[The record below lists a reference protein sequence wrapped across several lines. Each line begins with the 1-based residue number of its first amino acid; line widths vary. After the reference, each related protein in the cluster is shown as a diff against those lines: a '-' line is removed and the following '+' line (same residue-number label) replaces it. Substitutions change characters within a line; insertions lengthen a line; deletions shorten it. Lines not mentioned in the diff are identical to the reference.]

1 MKLCHFHLF
10 IFLFFSFIFSPSS
23 SQASLPH
30 QCLDNQKLALL
41 RFKNESFSFSSSSSS
56 KSESWKPDTDCC
68 SWEGIKCDNTTGH
81 VICLDLSWDQL
92 VGDIDSNSSLFKLH
106 SLMRLNLSHNSFHFF
121 NFNSELF
128 GFPQLVNLTHLD
140 LANSGFSGQVPL
152 QMSRLT
158 KLVSLNLSDNQ
169 QLKLENPNL
178 KMLVQNMSS
187 LRELC
192 LDKVNMSTRN
202 GNWCKA
208 ISSAAPNLLVLRLWD
223 CSLSGPIDSS
233 ISNLH
238 LLSELVLSNNNLLS
252 EVPDVLT
259 NLSSLV
265 SIQLS
270 SCGLHGEFPG
280 GIFQLPNL
288 QIIDVSNNPNL
299 YGLLP
304 EFPQQSALRELSLSC
319 TKFHGKLPESI
330 GNLEFLTNLYL
341 DNCNFSGTLP
351 NSIGNLTALQYLS
364 LSSNYFSG
372 SIPSLALPKKITD
385 ELVEQSH
392 LSPESRLL
400 NLRLLDLRNNSFDGI
415 TDYSLFTLPSL
426 KDLMLGKNRF
436 HSLPD
441 EGPFTPSS
449 SLSWLDLSENEFQG
463 PISRLLTVLT
473 SLEILNLSSNKF
485 NGSMDLGMFSNLT
498 KLRHLYLS
506 HNDWSITASANL
518 TFPQLVSLHLSHN
531 HWSMTDSD
539 DLAFPNLKMLKM
551 RSCNVTKFP
560 SFLRNLHSME
570 ALDLS
575 SNGING
581 QIPNWIWSS
590 SLIGLNLSQNL
601 LTGLD
606 RPLPDASSLQMRA
619 LDVHSNKLQGSL
631 PFLSQQIEFLDY
643 SDNNFRSVIPADI
656 GSYLSKAFFFSVS
669 GNNLI
674 GKIPTSICSARK
686 LQVLDLSDNQLNGT
700 IPTCLGNF
708 SSELL
713 VLNLG
718 GNNLQGTMPWSYAET
733 LSTLVFNG
741 NGLEG
746 KVPRSLST
754 CKGLEVLDL
763 GDNQIHDT
771 FPFWLGNLPQ
781 LQVLVLCSNKFY
793 GPIGYPQNKNV
804 FPMLH
809 VIDIASNDFVGHL
822 PSEYFLTWTAMMKVD
837 EGKSKVQYLGV
848 SASYSYY
855 ITVKLKMK
863 GENMT
868 LERILNIFTSINLS
882 NNEFEGKIPK
892 LIGELKSLHV
902 LDLSHN
908 NLDGPIPSSLENLLQ
923 LESLDLS
930 HNKLSG
936 EIPQQLVRLTFLS
949 YINLSENELQG
960 SIPSGAQFNTFPA
973 GSYEGNPG
981 LCGFPLPTKCE
992 AAKEALPPIQQQ
1004 KLELDSTGEFDWT
1017 VLLMGYGC
1025 GLVAGLS
1032 TGYILFW
1039 GNGFIAESIT
1049 TKMQQSRLRSSQRRR
1064 S

>member
-1 MKLCHFHLF
+1 M
-10 IFLFFSFIFSPSS
+10 FSPSF

-68 SWEGIKCDNTTGH
+68 SWEGIKCDNNTGH
-81 VICLDLSWDQL
+81 VISLDLSWDQL

-158 KLVSLNLSDNQ
+158 KLV
-169 QLKLENPNL
+169 
-178 KMLVQNMSS
+178 
-187 LRELC
+187 
-192 LDKVNMSTRN
+192 
-202 GNWCKA
+202 
-208 ISSAAPNLLVLRLWD
+208 LWD

-259 NLSSLV
+259 NLYSLV

-280 GIFQLPNL
+280 
-288 QIIDVSNNPNL
+288 
-299 YGLLP
+299 

-351 NSIGNLTALQYLS
+351 NSIGNLTALQYL
-364 LSSNYFSG
+364 
-372 SIPSLALPKKITD
+372 
-385 ELVEQSH
+385 
-392 LSPESRLL
+392 
-400 NLRLLDLRNNSFDGI
+400 LLDLRNNSFDGI

-485 NGSMDLGMFSNLT
+485 NGSMDLG
-498 KLRHLYLS
+498 
-506 HNDWSITASANL
+506 IANL

-606 RPLPDASSLQMRA
+606 RPLPDASSLQMGA

-781 LQVLVLCSNKFY
+781 LQVLVLRSNKFY
-793 GPIGYPQNKNV
+793 
-804 FPMLH
+804 
-809 VIDIASNDFVGHL
+809 
-822 PSEYFLTWTAMMKVD
+822 
-837 EGKSKVQYLGV
+837 V

-949 YINLSENELQG
+949 FINLSENELQG

>member
-1 MKLCHFHLF
+1 MEFMKLCHFLPF
-10 IFLFFSFIFSPSS
+10 IFLFFSFIFSPSF
-23 SQASLPH
+23 SQASSLI
-30 QCLDNQKLALL
+30 N
-41 RFKNESFSFSSSSSS
+41 
-56 KSESWKPDTDCC
+56 TDCC

-81 VICLDLSWDQL
+81 VISLDLSWDQL

-106 SLMRLNLSHNSFHFF
+106 SLMRLNLSITPFIFSTLILSFWVMG
-121 NFNSELF
+121 LF
-128 GFPQLVNLTHLD
+128 
-140 LANSGFSGQVPL
+140 
-152 QMSRLT
+152 
-158 KLVSLNLSDNQ
+158 
-169 QLKLENPNL
+169 
-178 KMLVQNMSS
+178 
-187 LRELC
+187 
-192 LDKVNMSTRN
+192 
-202 GNWCKA
+202 
-208 ISSAAPNLLVLRLWD
+208 
-223 CSLSGPIDSS
+223 LSGPIDSS

-351 NSIGNLTALQYLS
+351 NSIGNLTTLQYLS

-400 NLRLLDLRNNSFDGI
+400 NLRLLDLRNNSFD
-415 TDYSLFTLPSL
+415 
-426 KDLMLGKNRF
+426 DLMLGKNRF

-606 RPLPDASSLQMRA
+606 RPLPDASSLQMGA

-754 CKGLEVLDL
+754 CKELEVLDL

-781 LQVLVLCSNKFY
+781 LQVLVLRSNKFY

-837 EGKSKVQYLGV
+837 E
-848 SASYSYY
+848 
-855 ITVKLKMK
+855 
-863 GENMT
+863 EN
-868 LERILNIFTSINLS
+868 
-882 NNEFEGKIPK
+882 PK
-892 LIGELKSLHV
+892 
-902 LDLSHN
+902 
-908 NLDGPIPSSLENLLQ
+908 
-923 LESLDLS
+923 
-930 HNKLSG
+930 
-936 EIPQQLVRLTFLS
+936 
-949 YINLSENELQG
+949 
-960 SIPSGAQFNTFPA
+960 
-973 GSYEGNPG
+973 
-981 LCGFPLPTKCE
+981 C
-992 AAKEALPPIQQQ
+992 
-1004 KLELDSTGEFDWT
+1004 STWE
-1017 VLLMGYGC
+1017 
-1025 GLVAGLS
+1025 
-1032 TGYILFW
+1032 
-1039 GNGFIAESIT
+1039 
-1049 TKMQQSRLRSSQRRR
+1049 
-1064 S
+1064 